1 MIRIKTVLP
10 YVTRNIKVH
19 IIVSKFDLFK
29 VKSKPN
35 KMMTPL
41 KRFIQNALY
50 YTNNVYNVNGLTPCG
65 RSPCYC
71 FLQENLKKD
80 DKFYLRCYKSW
91 VVFTTK

>member
-1 MIRIKTVLP
+1 
-10 YVTRNIKVH
+10 
-19 IIVSKFDLFK
+19 
-29 VKSKPN
+29 
-35 KMMTPL
+35 MMQPL

-50 YTNNVYNVNGLTPCG
+50 YTNNVNNVNGLTPCG

-80 DKFYLRCYKSW
+80 DKFYLKCYKSW

>member
-1 MIRIKTVLP
+1 M
-10 YVTRNIKVH
+10 N
-19 IIVSKFDLFK
+19 KFDLFK
-29 VKSKPN
+29 ESNSNRKLN

-71 FLQENLKKD
+71 FLQENFKKD

-91 VVFTTK
+91 VDSTTK